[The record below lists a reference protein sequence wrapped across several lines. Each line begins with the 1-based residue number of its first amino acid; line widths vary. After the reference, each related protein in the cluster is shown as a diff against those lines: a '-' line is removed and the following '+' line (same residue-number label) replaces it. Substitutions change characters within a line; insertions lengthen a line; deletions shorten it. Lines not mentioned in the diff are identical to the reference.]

1 MNIIPHCFSENQ
13 EHAKIYACS
22 LLPFGLGNI
31 QIFPTLWPLPSLIYV
46 SVLASTVTIH
56 LIQVQGRLIKD
67 SF

>member
-46 SVLASTVTIH
+46 SANANSASSHSNNPPHTSARKVN
-56 LIQVQGRLIKD
+56 
-67 SF
+67 